1 MPTVPKHSYKVEGSN
16 GNTTKSVRNKLQTVE
31 TQPFLGVLFL
41 PFFGSQHILF
51 HRTFGV
57 DKTITRTLAS
67 LSHCCVVET
76 RSHKMHKKIHAFRE
90 GIPRGTPE
98 LLVPRRF
105 RCKIPF
111 QHCMSGKCHQQQIS
125 QQAFKIRSLQSVG
138 VQHVNFFEKHGV
150 SARGRNILFMKEILR
165 RMQ

>member
-76 RSHKMHKKIHAFRE
+76 RSHKMNKKSTPLERE
-90 GIPRGTPE
+90 FQEGHQSY
-98 LLVPRRF
+98 LFQQDFAAKYRF
-105 RCKIPF
+105 NIACPVSVTSSKSPNKHSKF
-111 QHCMSGKCHQQQIS
+111 APYKVSGFSTSIS
-125 QQAFKIRSLQSVG
+125 AKNMVFLQGDETS
-138 VQHVNFFEKHGV
+138 F
-150 SARGRNILFMKEILR
+150 L
-165 RMQ
+165 